1 MISIEVRRERHQPA
15 TRRAT
20 ASRQVTIFPC
30 VPTHPRDEDL
40 DNMSRGFIG
49 AMDGVDV
56 GVRGGVFLQNGAE
69 VGLEGEIK
77 GGSSK

>member
-15 TRRAT
+15 TRGAT
-20 ASRQVTIFPC
+20 TSRQVTIFPC

-69 VGLEGEIK
+69 VGLEVEIK
-77 GGSSK
+77 GGSSE